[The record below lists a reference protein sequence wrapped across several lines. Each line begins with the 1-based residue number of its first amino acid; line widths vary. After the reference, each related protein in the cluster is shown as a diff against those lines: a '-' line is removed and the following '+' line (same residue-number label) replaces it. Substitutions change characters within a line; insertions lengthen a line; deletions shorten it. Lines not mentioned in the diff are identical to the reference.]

1 MPCSPDLE
9 GVCLVLVAPASSS
22 FQVEGLGVEEAVEAV
37 RQARPHIKLYK
48 KHYEVLR
55 RFHSDKQIKS
65 KS

>member
-1 MPCSPDLE
+1 MSCSPALE

-55 RFHSDKQIKS
+55 RFHSDKEIKS